1 MPINRNGTQAN
12 TSELETILQQV
23 GIKARSSASWSAVSS
38 KVGSETHIS
47 ITLADIPIPTPAPE
61 VVKEAEEPAPVVA
74 Q

>member
-1 MPINRNGTQAN
+1 MPINRNGTQAD

-23 GIKARSSASWSAVSS
+23 GVKARSSASWSAVSS

-47 ITLADIPIPTPAPE
+47 ITLADVPSPAPE
-61 VVKEAEEPAPVVA
+61 VVKEAEEPAPAAA